1 MNYKNNKNNII
12 KNKNIDN
19 NTTNQILSKNGYNCL
34 GPCIEADTLF
44 YNPVTFQAII
54 EDYPSCPIYKKNK
67 HDPKKKDEILL
78 YDRCNIEDN
87 KKLDKNIIYNI
98 FDDDIYFCNISNDF
112 LVEVYNIRNVIDI
125 INFLNDNI
133 NELPDYTQ
141 KRILNYIY
149 SVYKNHDDF
158 PFELFSEKIIEIFN
172 KIYKIKLNILK
183 VNKKIKTDK
192 IDNIFE
198 YLFTKY
204 SK

>member
-1 MNYKNNKNNII
+1 
-12 KNKNIDN
+12 
-19 NTTNQILSKNGYNCL
+19 
-34 GPCIEADTLF
+34 LF

-54 EDYPSCPIYKKNK
+54 EDYPACPIYKKNK

-78 YDRCNIEDN
+78 YDKCNIEDN
-87 KKLDKNIIYNI
+87 KKLDTNIIYNI
-98 FDDDIYFCNISNDF
+98 FDDDIYFCNSANDF
-112 LVEVYNIRNVIDI
+112 LVEVYNIRNIIDI

-149 SVYKNHDDF
+149 NVYKNHDDF